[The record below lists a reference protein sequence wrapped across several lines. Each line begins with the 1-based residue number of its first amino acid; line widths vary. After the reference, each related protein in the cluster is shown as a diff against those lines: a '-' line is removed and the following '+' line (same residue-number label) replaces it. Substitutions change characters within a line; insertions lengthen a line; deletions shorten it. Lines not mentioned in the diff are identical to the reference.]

1 MQVSRA
7 RAIALG
13 ETYRAEVAVKT
24 TMNTGSTNDINTGST
39 NDINTGTI
47 IITTGIIIT
56 ITHGGNISTTTFGS
70 RRLSLGL
77 LTGWRHTKLTYTRRR
92 VRLQTNCTA
101 SHRPAFKI
109 LLRRATQFPNAS
121 VRA

>member
-24 TMNTGSTNDINTGST
+24 TMNTGST

-77 LTGWRHTKLTYTRRR
+77 LTGWRHTNLTYTRRR